1 MKGFLSL
8 TVRVGRYS
16 EENKKRSTES
26 RWYHAFTIL
35 LTRSTVLH
43 SSLHITI
50 FESSRSSVETVWL
63 DIQYFKCTKS
73 WNRTKYN
80 VYIVFCAPEHV
91 IVILQNT
98 TFQNYVLPDIT
109 EEKPTLQSLQ
119 ALALPYSGKKTH
131 SENGNA
137 TVLPLSP
144 PTGTACPFIP

>member
-1 MKGFLSL
+1 M
-8 TVRVGRYS
+8 
-16 EENKKRSTES
+16 
-26 RWYHAFTIL
+26 
-35 LTRSTVLH
+35 
-43 SSLHITI
+43 
-50 FESSRSSVETVWL
+50 
-63 DIQYFKCTKS
+63 
-73 WNRTKYN
+73 
-80 VYIVFCAPEHV
+80 YIVFCAPEHV